1 MTCQQEQMFKLF
13 ELTRLTYSHQ
23 RTSILFLLT
32 SDEKKRKYKDET
44 LEDIYVYI
52 ILCTKNEH
60 FLIIQ
65 THNHIN
71 IINLFINIKGV
82 ISMLVGV
89 RVWV

>member
-1 MTCQQEQMFKLF
+1 MFKLF
-13 ELTRLTYSHQ
+13 ELTRLTYPHQ

-44 LEDIYVYI
+44 LEDMHI

-71 IINLFINIKGV
+71 IINLFINIKGA
-82 ISMLVGV
+82 ISMFYSQSSINI
-89 RVWV
+89 